1 MSTHAKSPPQDAE
14 EERLAKAGE
23 MINLFVWL
31 VASVVMVF
39 SAFAGAELLAD
50 HGVPWGL
57 GLAGGLAV
65 DAALVV
71 ALIGDRHLHR
81 YGQRAPWGTALR
93 WATAAM
99 SLVLNCGQSAERGDW
114 VAAGLHAIFP
124 VLLIVLTEASQGY
137 QLAFSRAVSKA
148 KAEHEYRQ
156 QPVTSTA
163 VASVPASSTRVEA
176 VSGTRAVANAPA
188 RQRRAVVPPSTQRSA
203 SQRRAAVA
211 GQWDSGQWSRAV
223 EVVAAYQREHGRDPK
238 LGEFHSELR
247 MSRNAASPLR
257 NAVLSAV
264 AQHGLDAAKSL
275 PPGTAANLGTAQSAT
290 AAASTGSHV
299 AELRPVGI
307 PPADTAESVHAH

>member
-1 MSTHAKSPPQDAE
+1 MSEQLSPVEAE
-14 EERLAKAGE
+14 EQRLLQAGG

-39 SAFAGAELLAD
+39 SAFAGAELLAH

-71 ALIGDRHLHR
+71 ALIGDRQLHR
-81 YGQRAPWGTALR
+81 YGQRAPWGTGLR
-93 WATAAM
+93 WATAGM

-137 QLAFSRAVSKA
+137 QIAFSRAVSEAKA
-148 KAEHEYRQ
+148 KREYQ
-156 QPVTSTA
+156 QPVPSTEPA
-163 VASVPASSTRVEA
+163 PVPVAGTCPVPS
-176 VSGTRAVANAPA
+176 SGTRAAAPT
-188 RQRRAVVPPSTQRSA
+188 RTRRSTTRPSTTRSGASLRSA
-203 SQRRAAVA
+203 QQVRG
-211 GQWDSGQWSRAV
+211 GQWDAEQWKRAV
-223 EVVAAYQREHGRDPK
+223 ELVAAYQCERGRDPK

-264 AQHGLDAAKSL
+264 SQHGADAAKSL
-275 PPGTAANLGTAQSAT
+275 TPGAGSDPAPVSAEAGTEPRVIELSTADTAA
-290 AAASTGSHV
+290 V
-299 AELRPVGI
+299 
-307 PPADTAESVHAH
+307 DTAESIVAN

>member
-1 MSTHAKSPPQDAE
+1 MTDLQGSPDPAD
-14 EERLAKAGE
+14 EERQLAKAGA

-65 DAALVV
+65 DAALIV
-71 ALIGDRHLHR
+71 ALIGDRQLHR
-81 YGQRAPWGTALR
+81 YGQQTPWGAGLR
-93 WATAAM
+93 WVTAAM

-137 QLAFSRAVSKA
+137 QIAFSHAVSRA
-148 KAEHEYRQ
+148 QAERRYQEISVLSIEE
-156 QPVTSTA
+156 QP
-163 VASVPASSTRVEA
+163 VPASGPRRVRP
-176 VSGTRAVANAPA
+176 SGTGAAGEAARDRRTTTRSSRAKPPA
-188 RQRRAVVPPSTQRSA
+188 KPTRPNGSAGGQWTQQQWS
-203 SQRRAAVA
+203 AAV
-211 GQWDSGQWSRAV
+211 
-223 EVVAAYQREHGRDPK
+223 ELVARYQREHGRDPK

-257 NAVLSAV
+257 NAVLA
-264 AQHGLDAAKSL
+264 AAAKHGQVEATTQNHGISTDSTTG
-275 PPGTAANLGTAQSAT
+275 GTEAHSSGTSSSDT
-290 AAASTGSHV
+290 A
-299 AELRPVGI
+299 
-307 PPADTAESVHAH
+307 PADTAETVHAS